1 MYSQISANKR
11 KTVIIM
17 AIFLLIIAGLSFFLG
32 WLYKSPSLVYTVLII
47 GSVYALISYWA
58 GTRWSLALNGAK
70 QIEKK
75 DNPMMWRIIENLSIA
90 DGLPMP
96 KVYIIDDP
104 APNAFATGRDPEHA
118 SICATT
124 GLLEIMEKQEL
135 EGVFAHEISHIK
147 NYDIRVAMIAFAL
160 AAAISIIADV
170 VLRITIFNRDDRE
183 QNPVFVILGIIAV
196 ILAPIVATM
205 IQLAVSR
212 RREYLADASGAL
224 VTRFPEGLES
234 ALAKIDKTGSALRKQ
249 NTSTAHFFFANPLK
263 GHSLTNLFST
273 HPPIKDRI
281 AKLKKMED
289 KE

>member
-96 KVYIIDDP
+96 KVYLIDDP

-124 GLLEIMEKQEL
+124 GLLEIMDKQEL

-170 VLRITIFNRDDRE
+170 ILRITIFNRDDRE

-234 ALAKIDKTGSALRKQ
+234 ALAKIDKTGSALNKQ

-281 AKLKKMED
+281 AKLKKME
-289 KE
+289 ERE